1 MSGSLNNL
9 NKKYPECA
17 NEALSVI
24 RSNYTRV
31 SRQELIHL
39 SYEFIFFYEFKKE
52 QNTWIKVNDFI
63 LNLLLKN
70 SIKLI

>member
-1 MSGSLNNL
+1 MSVLLNNS
-9 NKKYPECA
+9 NKKYPDCA
-17 NEALSVI
+17 NEALNLI

-52 QNTWIKVNDFI
+52 QNAWIKVN
-63 LNLLLKN
+63 KKECAQ
-70 SIKLI
+70 S